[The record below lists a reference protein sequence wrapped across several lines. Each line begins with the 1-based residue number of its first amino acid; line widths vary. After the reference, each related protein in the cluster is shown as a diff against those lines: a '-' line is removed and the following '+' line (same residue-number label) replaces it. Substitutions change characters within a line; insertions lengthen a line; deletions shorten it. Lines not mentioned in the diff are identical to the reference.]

1 VEDALLY
8 LDQVK
13 VEFGDRPHIYN
24 EFLDIMKTFKT
35 QQIDTPGV
43 IRRVSNLFQGNR
55 RLVLGFNTF
64 LPEGYRIE
72 LPDGD
77 GPPVAV
83 FRAPGEITVR
93 HDLSGPNIPP
103 VRHHE
108 PQTAQPP
115 SHQGMTPGPTGI
127 QVALGQQQQQGRVG
141 VGVGVGPPN
150 LEGAMA
156 GRGGPVG
163 PPPQQQQQQLQ
174 LHHKH
179 NGVMMD
185 RVAGATGGRAG
196 QPTFHTQP
204 MGDPHGQQQQ
214 QLQQQQQ
221 QQQQQLSQHHT
232 MTSRPLDASSLTR
245 VGLPSN
251 PPRAALT
258 IGQPPP
264 QPQQQPQ
271 PPQQVIRIM
280 DTTKRDASP
289 NRPGDVQQPL
299 EFDHAI
305 NYVTTIKKRFADEPE
320 TYKKFL
326 EILHTYQK
334 EQRGIKEVLE
344 EVSVLFEE
352 HPDLLQEFTFF
363 LPDAVQTEA
372 NIQLKVVV
380 KEAEERRARKIAKK
394 QAAKQAA
401 QPPTKPAK
409 RHVVPTP
416 PPPPPPPRVEIARPI
431 PPPENYAFGA
441 TAPRSLER
449 EKEIYRGT
457 VYGTVSFGP
466 PRPPRKNMPTVA
478 EAAKEEGRPTMLPP
492 CPPQPTTSEMAFFER
507 AKRHLS
513 RRELAPDKPTAR
525 SRHTPYT
532 EFLKCLH
539 LFGSG
544 VLNKDELVLL
554 LRGLF
559 VQGHAPKS
567 GVNAGG
573 GASNP
578 AIATDAHNL
587 LNEFQEILIGRGP
600 YADQLTNQKDK
611 SKYGALRCRD
621 VELSTKISPSYAEYP
636 KDYSH
641 DLFMSHTGQ
650 TEGDAQVLNST
661 LVSVGKDRTQMCST
675 KTRRNAYED
684 VMFRIEDERF
694 EVDMAIDRN
703 ALAMRKTEPI
713 ADEVQMLREGEEKDG
728 QPIGRLQYKLNARTL
743 NSVHINSI
751 GRIYGEN
758 GDEVIQYLARNPLAV
773 LPIIYQRLRQ
783 KDLEWRKQKSELIS
797 KWKVATE
804 ANYEGSLDH
813 TCFSKRRALE
823 KSFGLE
829 QLRDECK
836 QARQY
841 CSNQNKLN
849 DSPVSFGLSVP
860 DKSAVFYQPYAS
872 VEMKSSSSVHHNAVG
887 FLIKHIGYRC
897 TPNPD
902 AREKVGRIWTEFL
915 LPFFGYPSFWV
926 LEESRQS
933 YQGKI
938 SNAVVQYAV
947 GERVMTAFGEGTI
960 VAFEDGIDSEEGPRY
975 RVKLSFGYGHLQP
988 YAILHNV
995 DTKDGSKYT
1004 RRNDEMIKETNS
1016 LKKTSELSETTSSV
1030 VVDKKFKLLFG
1041 SDSIYL
1047 FLRLYG
1053 FLISLLDDIKEH
1065 LRWHPTMIDLSK
1077 SYYNPMKSL
1086 EDKGKKEKAEE
1097 KLNFASVASK
1107 LSEVVAKKMSLKEF
1121 ETFAR
1126 RVNRDITYKIAAL
1139 PKLVERCGDMMVKMS
1154 EEDLLPSIFDVCQ
1167 YSGQCPVTLRSAC
1180 MAMSPTAEYRIQYN
1194 TKLGRIYFSYLPEDE
1209 ELSTTL
1215 PGDDDDDDDDDEM
1228 EEGEMD
1234 DDYDDSLSM
1243 DRSRD
1248 RGDRELEPIIGFDS
1262 EEEDLRKVKRIKVR

>member
-77 GPPVAV
+77 GPPVAI
-83 FRAPGEITVR
+83 FRAPGELAVR

-108 PQTAQPP
+108 PPQPQPQP
-115 SHQGMTPGPTGI
+115 SSHTGMAPGPAGI
-127 QVALGQQQQQGRVG
+127 QVPSGKQQQQQGRVG
-141 VGVGVGPPN
+141 PPGYDGMMAVRGGTVGPTP
-150 LEGAMA
+150 L
-156 GRGGPVG
+156 
-163 PPPQQQQQQLQ
+163 QQQQ

-179 NGVMMD
+179 NKVMMD
-185 RVAGATGGRAG
+185 RVVGGAGGLAIKGALHA
-196 QPTFHTQP
+196 QQ
-204 MGDPHGQQQQ
+204 MGDPHGQQQ
-214 QLQQQQQ
+214 LQQQQQ
-221 QQQQQLSQHHT
+221 LKQQQQLSQHHNIG
-232 MTSRPLDASSLTR
+232 SRPSDASALGR
-245 VGLPSN
+245 VGI
-251 PPRAALT
+251 PPQSGRPELVV
-258 IGQPPP
+258 GQGQSQPPP
-264 QPQQQPQ
+264 QVIHQQQAMGNNNNKTPSGSPTAAGPSAGFPQQ
-271 PPQQVIRIM
+271 
-280 DTTKRDASP
+280 
-289 NRPGDVQQPL
+289 PGQPL

-305 NYVTTIKKRFADEPE
+305 HYVTQIKKRFADEPE

-352 HPDLLQEFTFF
+352 HPDLLKEFTFF
-363 LPDAVQTEA
+363 LPDAVQSEA
-372 NIQLKVVV
+372 KKQLEVVV
-380 KEAEERRARKIAKK
+380 KEAEERRARKQA
-394 QAAKQAA
+394 AAKQAA
-401 QPPTKPAK
+401 QPKQTK
-409 RHVVPTP
+409 RHVAPNPTP
-416 PPPPPPPRVEIARPI
+416 PPPVEMRPPSASI
-431 PPPENYAFGA
+431 AFGA

-449 EKEIYRGT
+449 EKEIHRST
-457 VYGTVSFGP
+457 VYGAVSFGP
-466 PRPPRKNMPTVA
+466 PRPPRKNMPTVT
-478 EAAKEEGRPTMLPP
+478 ESAKKEGRPTMLPP
-492 CPPQPTTSEMAFFER
+492 LPPQPTTAETAFFER

-513 RRELAPDKPTAR
+513 RKELAPDKPTGRA
-525 SRHTPYT
+525 RHTPYA

-587 LNEFQEILIGRGP
+587 LTEFQEILIGRGP
-600 YADQLTNQKDK
+600 YADQQCSQKDK
-611 SKYGALRCRD
+611 SKYGAKRGRD
-621 VELSTKISPSYAEYP
+621 IELLTRTSPSYSEYP
-636 KDYSH
+636 KDYPH

-650 TEGDAQVLNST
+650 SEEDLQVLSST
-661 LVSVGKDRTQMCST
+661 LVSFGKD
-675 KTRRNAYED
+675 KTRICAVKARRNEYED
-684 VMFRIEDERF
+684 VMLKIEDERF
-694 EVDMAIDRN
+694 EVDMAIERN

-713 ADEVQMLREGEEKDG
+713 AEEVQMLREGEEKDG

-743 NSVHINSI
+743 NSIQINSI
-751 GRIYGEN
+751 GRIYGDN
-758 GDEVIQYLARNPLAV
+758 GDEVIQYLVRNPLAV

-783 KDLEWRKQKSELIS
+783 KDLEWRKQKSELMPR
-797 KWKVATE
+797 WKAGTE
-804 ANYEGSLDH
+804 ANYEGSLDNK
-813 TCFSKRRALE
+813 CYFKRRALE
-823 KSFGLE
+823 RSFGLE

-841 CSNQNKLN
+841 CSNPNKRK

-872 VEMKSSSSVHHNAVG
+872 IEMKPASSVHHNAVA
-887 FLIKHIGYRC
+887 FLIKHISYRC
-897 TPNPD
+897 TTNSD
-902 AREKVGRIWTEFL
+902 AWEKVGRIWTEFM
-915 LPFFGYPSFWV
+915 LPFFGYPTFWV
-926 LEESRQS
+926 LDESRKS
-933 YQGKI
+933 YRGKLN
-938 SNAVVQYAV
+938 NAVVQYAV

-960 VAFEDGIDSEEGPRY
+960 QAFDDGIDSEEGPRY
-975 RVKLSFGYGHLQP
+975 RVKLPFGNGHLQP

-995 DTKDGSKYT
+995 DAKDGSRYA
-1004 RRNDEMIKETNS
+1004 RRDDEMLKET
-1016 LKKTSELSETTSSV
+1016 TSSNPISEAAEAASSV

-1053 FLISLLDDIKEH
+1053 VLISLMNDIKEYLH
-1065 LRWHPTMIDLSK
+1065 TNSTTYDHRH
-1077 SYYNPMKSL
+1077 SYYNPMKSA
-1086 EDKGKKEKAEE
+1086 DDRQKAEG
-1097 KLNFASVASK
+1097 KFDFASMTAK
-1107 LSEVVAKKMSLKEF
+1107 ISEVVSKTMTLKDF

-1126 RVNRDITYKIAAL
+1126 RVNRDITYKMVAL
-1139 PKLVERCGDMMVKMS
+1139 PKLVERCGDMMIKMS
-1154 EEDLLPSIFDVCQ
+1154 EEDLLPNIFDVCQ
-1167 YSGQCPVTLRSAC
+1167 YSGQNPVALRSAC
-1180 MAMSPTAEYRIQYN
+1180 MAMSSTAEYRIQYN
-1194 TKLGRIYFSYLPEDE
+1194 SKLGRLYFSYLPEDE

-1215 PGDDDDDDDDDEM
+1215 PGDDDDDDDDEM
-1228 EEGEMD
+1228 EDGEMD
-1234 DDYDDSLSM
+1234 DEYEDDM
-1243 DRSRD
+1243 DLD
-1248 RGDRELEPIIGFDS
+1248 H
-1262 EEEDLRKVKRIKVR
+1262 EEEDLREAKRMKLDSYSSI

>member
-83 FRAPGEITVR
+83 FRAPGEMAVR

-108 PQTAQPP
+108 PPKPQPASHAVMSSGPSGMQVAAGQQPP
-115 SHQGMTPGPTGI
+115 QP
-127 QVALGQQQQQGRVG
+127 GRVG
-141 VGVGVGPPN
+141 PPVYDGMMPGRGAVGP
-150 LEGAMA
+150 AA
-156 GRGGPVG
+156 
-163 PPPQQQQQQLQ
+163 QQQQ

-185 RVAGATGGRAG
+185 RVPGAPGGLASKG
-196 QPTFHTQP
+196 AMHAQQ
-204 MGDPHGQQQQ
+204 MGDPHGQQQ
-214 QLQQQQQ
+214 LQQQQLK
-221 QQQQQLSQHHT
+221 QQQQLSQHHN
-232 MTSRPLDASSLTR
+232 MGSRPLDAPTIGR
-245 VGLPSN
+245 VGLP
-251 PPRAALT
+251 
-258 IGQPPP
+258 P
-264 QPQQQPQ
+264 QPGRAGLVVGQGQAQ
-271 PPQQVIRIM
+271 PPQQVIRQQQAM
-280 DTTKRDASP
+280 GSNKGPNGSPPSAGASGGFP
-289 NRPGDVQQPL
+289 QQPGQPL

-305 NYVTTIKKRFADEPE
+305 HYVTQIKKRFADEPE

-344 EVSVLFEE
+344 EVSVLFED
-352 HPDLLQEFTFF
+352 HPDLLKEFTFF
-363 LPDAVQTEA
+363 LPDAVQSEA
-372 NIQLKVVV
+372 KKQLKIVV
-380 KEAEERRARKIAKK
+380 KEAEERRARKM
-394 QAAKQAA
+394 AAVKQAA
-401 QPPTKPAK
+401 QPKQTKRQVAPTPA
-409 RHVVPTP
+409 P
-416 PPPPPPPRVEIARPI
+416 PPPVEMRPPSASI
-431 PPPENYAFGA
+431 AFGA

-449 EKEIYRGT
+449 EKEIHRST
-457 VYGTVSFGP
+457 VYGAVAFGP
-466 PRPPRKNMPTVA
+466 PRPPRKNMPTIS
-478 EAAKEEGRPTMLPP
+478 EAAKKQGRPTMLPP
-492 CPPQPTTSEMAFFER
+492 LPPQPTTAETAFFER

-513 RRELAPDKPTAR
+513 RRELAPDKPTGR
-525 SRHTPYT
+525 VRHTPYA

-587 LNEFQEILIGRGP
+587 LTEFQEILIGRGP
-600 YADQLTNQKDK
+600 YADQQSSQKDK
-611 SKYGALRCRD
+611 SKYGAKRARD
-621 VELSTKISPSYAEYP
+621 IELSTKSSPSYSEYP
-636 KDYSH
+636 KDYPH

-650 TEGDAQVLNST
+650 TEEDLQVLNST
-661 LVSVGKDRTQMCST
+661 FVSVGKDST
-675 KTRRNAYED
+675 SICAVKPRHNAYEEA
-684 VMFRIEDERF
+684 MFKIEDERF
-694 EVDMAIDRN
+694 EVDMAIERN
-703 ALAMRKTEPI
+703 MQAMRKTEPI
-713 ADEVQMLREGEEKDG
+713 AEEVQMLREGEEKDG

-743 NSVHINSI
+743 NSIHINAI
-751 GRIYGEN
+751 GRIYGDN
-758 GDEVIQYLARNPLAV
+758 GDEVIQYLVRNPLAV

-783 KDLEWRKQKSELIS
+783 KDLEWRKQKSELMPR
-797 KWKVATE
+797 WKSGTE
-804 ANYEGSLDH
+804 SNYEGSLDNR
-813 TCFSKRRALE
+813 CYFKRRAFE
-823 KSFGLE
+823 RTFGLG

-841 CSNQNKLN
+841 CSNPNKRK

-872 VEMKSSSSVHHNAVG
+872 IEMKPASSVHHNAVG
-887 FLIKHIGYRC
+887 YLMKHVAYRC
-897 TPNPD
+897 TSNFE
-902 AREKVGRIWTEFL
+902 AREKVGRIWTEFM
-915 LPFFGYPSFWV
+915 LPFFGYPTFWV
-926 LEESRQS
+926 LDESRKS
-933 YQGKI
+933 YLGKI
-938 SNAVVQYAV
+938 NNSVVQYAV
-947 GERVMTAFGEGTI
+947 GERVMTAFGEGSI
-960 VAFEDGIDSEEGPRY
+960 ESFEGGIESEEGPRY
-975 RVKLSFGYGHLQP
+975 KVKLPFGVGHVQP

-995 DTKDGSKYT
+995 DAKDGSKYA
-1004 RRNDEMIKETNS
+1004 RRDDEMLKEIKPS
-1016 LKKTSELSETTSSV
+1016 KPISEESNETSSV

-1053 FLISLLDDIKEH
+1053 LLISLLNETKEY
-1065 LRWHPTMIDLSK
+1065 LDVNPTTTDHRQ
-1077 SYYNPMKSL
+1077 SYYNPMKSV
-1086 EDKGKKEKAEE
+1086 EDKQKPESRFDFVSITA
-1097 KLNFASVASK
+1097 K
-1107 LSEVVAKKMSLKEF
+1107 LSEVVAKKMTLKDF

-1126 RVNRDITYKIAAL
+1126 SVNKDITHKIAAL
-1139 PKLVERCGDMMVKMS
+1139 PKLVERCGDMMIKMS
-1154 EEDLLPSIFDVCQ
+1154 EEDLLPSIFDACQ
-1167 YSGQCPVTLRSAC
+1167 YLGQDPVALRAAC
-1180 MAMSPTAEYRIQYN
+1180 MGMSSIAEYRIQYN
-1194 TKLGRIYFSYLPEDE
+1194 TKLGRLYFSYLPEEE

-1215 PGDDDDDDDDDEM
+1215 PDDDDDDVMDDDDEM
-1228 EEGEMD
+1228 EDGEMD
-1234 DDYDDSLSM
+1234 DDYEDDM
-1243 DRSRD
+1243 DLD
-1248 RGDRELEPIIGFDS
+1248 H
-1262 EEEDLRKVKRIKVR
+1262 EEEDLREVKRMKVR